1 MRNIVTFSKYR
12 FLICDLA
19 LVFVVGLF
27 AMSVQARSLVDIY
40 PAAKSF
46 FPTADRFGDIEG
58 KPPAAPV
65 YQGNK
70 IIGYVFQTKDVTPIP
85 AYSGK
90 PVNLLVGLD
99 TTGKITGIEVLEHH
113 EPILLVG
120 IPETALFRF
129 ADQYVGKSVND
140 HVRVGAGKRAGFVNV
155 DAISGATVTV
165 IVVNR
170 TIMRA
175 VYEVAVARG
184 IIKPTKEEARP
195 PAQVRTDVFEPH
207 DWTFLTGNGAIRHM
221 LLAVPDVDAAFKGT
235 AAETKPGAPVEPSIC
250 VDLPAGK
257 QCNIF
262 IDLYYAYLN
271 APTIGRNLLG
281 ESQYNWLISQL
292 KPGEHAVAIMANG
305 VYSFKGSGYVRGG
318 IFDRVQ
324 VSQGEQTINFR
335 DLDYNRVGD
344 FAIKGAPT
352 FKEAGIF
359 IIRDKYHFNP
369 GGEWSLSL
377 LVHRATGPLSS
388 VFTTFSG
395 NYEIP
400 AAYVIQPPPSK
411 EITQSEE
418 WPMWV
423 AVWQDRKF
431 QIAVLVTGLILLT
444 LIMILQDWL
453 VRFPRLIIYL
463 RNGFLVYTLFV
474 IGWYML
480 GQLSVVNVLTFVNAV
495 FKGFSWDT
503 FLIDPTMF
511 ILWGFVAVTLLLWGR
526 GVYCGWLC
534 PYGALQKLVNALGR
548 KFKVPQLQFP
558 GLIHDHLWAL
568 KYVILLILFGISLGS
583 TSTAERYAEV
593 EPFKTAILLHF
604 NREWPFVLY
613 AGGMVIVSLFN
624 CKFYCKY
631 LCPLGA
637 ALAIPA
643 RLRLFDWLRRR
654 KECGKPCQ
662 ICANEC
668 EIQAISDTGE
678 INPNECHYCLDCQ
691 VTYWNDHKCPP
702 LVEKRKRRE
711 RSTRARESVRWMEKE
726 LGADAGLQ
734 TTPAELGKEGGS
746 EHKPPPRDSE

>member
-1 MRNIVTFSKYR
+1 MRNLIIVAKHRY
-12 FLICDLA
+12 LLYALYLLA
-19 LVFVVGLF
+19 GGLL
-27 AMSVQARSLVDIY
+27 ATPVQARSLVEQFPI
-40 PAAKSF
+40 AKSF
-46 FPTADRFGDIEG
+46 FPAADRFGEFEG
-58 KPPAAPV
+58 KPLAAPA
-65 YQGNK
+65 YKGNK
-70 IIGYVFQTKDVTPIP
+70 VIGYVFQTKDVTPIP

-99 TTGKITGIEVLEHH
+99 TTGKITGIKVLEHH

-120 IPETALFRF
+120 IPETALFQF
-129 ADQYVGKSVND
+129 ADQYVGKSVTD
-140 HVRVGAGKRAGFVNV
+140 HVKVGAGKRAGFVNV

-170 TIMRA
+170 TIMRSA
-175 VYEVAVARG
+175 YEVAVSRG
-184 IIKPTKEEARP
+184 IIKPTREEARP
-195 PAQVRTDVFEPH
+195 PARVRTDVFEPH
-207 DWTFLTGNGAIRHM
+207 DWKYLTGNGSVRH
-221 LLAVPDVDAAFKGT
+221 LLLTVPEVDQAFKGT
-235 AAETKPGAPVEPSIC
+235 AAETKPGAPKEPGIC
-250 VDLPAGK
+250 VELPAGK
-257 QCNIF
+257 QCDVF
-262 IDLYYAYLN
+262 IDLYYTYLN

-281 ESQYNWLISQL
+281 DSQYNWLMSQL
-292 KPGEHAVAIMANG
+292 KPNEHALAIMANG

-318 IFDRVQ
+318 IFDRIQ

-335 DLDYNRVGD
+335 DLDYNRIGGVE
-344 FAIKGAPT
+344 AKGAPE

-400 AAYVIQPPPSK
+400 PAFVEQPPPSPD
-411 EITQSEE
+411 ITQSEE

-423 AVWQDRKF
+423 SVWQERKF
-431 QIAVLVTGLILLT
+431 QIAVLVLGLSVLT

-453 VRFPRLIIYL
+453 VRHPRWVIYL
-463 RNGFLVYTLFV
+463 RTGFLVYTLFV

-480 GQLSVVNVLTFVNAV
+480 GQLSVVNVLTFINAV

-503 FLIDPTMF
+503 FLIDPSMF
-511 ILWGFVAVTLLLWGR
+511 ILWSFVAITLLLWGR
-526 GVYCGWLC
+526 GVFCGWLC
-534 PYGALQKLVNALGR
+534 PYGALQKLVNQLGQ
-548 KFKVPQLQFP
+548 KLKVPQLTLP
-558 GLIHDHLWAL
+558 SLVHDRLWAL

-583 TSTAERYAEV
+583 MSSAERFAEV
-593 EPFKTAILLHF
+593 EPFKTAITLHF
-604 NREWPFVLY
+604 ARQWPFVLY
-613 AGGMVIVSLFN
+613 AGGLVVVSLFN

-643 RLRLFDWLRRR
+643 RLRLFDWLRRH
-654 KECGKPCQ
+654 KECGRPCQ

-668 EIQAISDTGE
+668 EIQAIADTGE
-678 INPNECHYCLDCQ
+678 INANECHYCLDCQ

-702 LVEKRKRRE
+702 MVDKRRRRE
-711 RSTRARESVRWMEKE
+711 KASRARVSVQWMEKE
-726 LGADAGLQ
+726 LGTNAGLKE
-734 TTPAELGKEGGS
+734 TPAESDSEGGS
-746 EHKPPPRDSE
+746 KE